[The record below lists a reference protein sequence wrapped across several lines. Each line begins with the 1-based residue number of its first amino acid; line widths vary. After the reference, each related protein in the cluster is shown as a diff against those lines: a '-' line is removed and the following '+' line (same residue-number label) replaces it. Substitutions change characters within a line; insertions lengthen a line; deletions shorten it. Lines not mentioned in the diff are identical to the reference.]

1 MTTRTMTLMEVHQA
15 GLAALAERLGPVGMM
30 RFLQQFETGHGDYSV
45 ERHTWLEPVD
55 VKTLA
60 ERIRAHNKSDVYVA
74 EYPEVGAVGQRHTL
88 EVALTNL
95 HEAAEPYPEESS
107 PEETEGSMPSPDKR

>member
-1 MTTRTMTLMEVHQA
+1 MTTRTMTLMEVRQA
-15 GLAALAERLGPVGMM
+15 GLAALAERLGPVGMV

-60 ERIRAHNKSDVYVA
+60 ERIRAHKKDDVYVA
-74 EYPEVGAVGQRHTL
+74 KYPEVGAVGRGHTV
-88 EVALTNL
+88 EAALANL
-95 HEAAEPYPEESS
+95 REAAEPYPEEAP
-107 PEETEGSMPSPDKR
+107 PEGAENSIPT

>member
-15 GLAALAERLGPVGMM
+15 GLAALAERLGPVGMV

-60 ERIRAHNKSDVYVA
+60 ERIRAHKKDNLYVV
-74 EYPEVGAVGQRHTL
+74 EYPEVSTASQGYTVEA
-88 EVALTNL
+88 APANL
-95 HEAAEPYPEESS
+95 REAAEPYPEESP
-107 PEETEGSMPSPDKR
+107 PEEKDSSKPSPHTR